1 VRAVSEERDARI
13 LSRIG
18 LGLWTVRSMASWPR
32 HTVGGFTELVQDAV
46 LAEELGFHSIW
57 SAEHRIWYD
66 GWCPAPLLAL
76 AHVAGA
82 TRTLRLGTAVLLAS
96 QHDPIS
102 LARTAATLDRI
113 SGGRLDLGI
122 GLGHRD
128 VEFDA
133 LGLRRDRRGRMMDRA
148 LELMPRVWGGEY
160 GDAPPIQAGGPAI
173 WMGGMAPRV
182 LERAIAGNYNLLLPQ
197 TLSARRVSGLIDD
210 VRGRGWSGTA
220 GAMRDLWIEDDP
232 ERADEMRGRLERGF
246 AEEAGWWVLQGRRAF
261 DAPELLQGQLHRVSD
276 AALIGSADEV
286 AEGLR
291 ELLAAGVE
299 FLCLR
304 INIDIAGH
312 EDLREQMRRVAAE
325 IPPRLAGATV
335 AVGAGG

>member
-1 VRAVSEERDARI
+1 MSVQRDARI
-13 LSRIG
+13 LNRIG
-18 LGLWTVRSMASWPR
+18 LGLWTVRSMAQWPR
-32 HTVGGFTELVQDAV
+32 HPVGGFSELVDDAL
-46 LAEELGFHSIW
+46 LAQELGFHSIW

-82 TRTLRLGTAVLLAS
+82 TDRLRLGTAVLLAS

-102 LARTAATLDRI
+102 LARTAATLDRV

-128 VEFDA
+128 AEFDT

-148 LELMPRVWGGEY
+148 LELMPRVWAGEY
-160 GDAPPIQAGGPAI
+160 GDAPPVQPGGPAI

-182 LERAIAGNYNLLLPQ
+182 LERAVAGNYSLLLPQ
-197 TLSARRVSGLIDD
+197 TLSAGRIGAVIED
-210 VRGRGWSGTA
+210 VRARGWSATA

-232 ERADEMRGRLERGF
+232 GRAAEMRRRLEQGF
-246 AEEAGWWVLQGRRAF
+246 TEEAGWWVLQGRRAF
-261 DAPELLQGQLHRVSD
+261 DAPELLDRQLHRVSD

-291 ELLAAGVE
+291 ALLHAGVE

-304 INIDIAGH
+304 INIDIADH
-312 EDLREQMRRVAAE
+312 SELREQMRRVAAE
-325 IPPRLAGATV
+325 LPPRLADAPVATGAP
-335 AVGAGG
+335 G

>member
-1 VRAVSEERDARI
+1 MSAERDASV
-13 LSRIG
+13 LSRMG
-18 LGLWTVRSMASWPR
+18 LGLWTVRSMAQWPR
-32 HTVGGFTELVQDAV
+32 HAVGGFSELVDDAL

-57 SAEHRIWYD
+57 SAEHRMWYD
-66 GWCPAPLLAL
+66 GWCPSPLLAL

-82 TRTLRLGTAVLLAS
+82 TRRLRLGTAVLLAS

-102 LARTAATLDRI
+102 LARTAATLDRV

-160 GDAPPIQAGGPAI
+160 GDAPPIQAPGPAL

-182 LERAIAGNYNLLLPQ
+182 LERAVAGNYNLLLPQ
-197 TLSARRVSGLIDD
+197 TLSAGRIGALIEDI
-210 VRGRGWSGTA
+210 RARGWSATA
-220 GAMRDLWIEDDP
+220 GVMRDLWIEDDP
-232 ERADEMRGRLERGF
+232 ARVEEMRRRLERGF
-246 AEEAGWWVLQGRRAF
+246 TEEAGWWVLQGHPAF
-261 DAPELLQGQLHRVSD
+261 DAPELLARQLHRVSD
-276 AALIGSADEV
+276 AALIGSADDV
-286 AEGLR
+286 AAGLR
-291 ELLAAGVE
+291 ALLEAGVG

-304 INIDIAGH
+304 INIDIADH
-312 EDLREQMRRVAAE
+312 AELREQMHRVAGQL
-325 IPPRLAGATV
+325 PPRLAGALVTS
-335 AVGAGG
+335 GARG